1 MNQLLKEKIEGIAP
15 LLSDLERRTY
25 FNLHQYRYLHTLSEL
40 QLLCKSGKV
49 LDVGIAPGH
58 MAMALSRLGYEVS
71 GVSYDPD
78 SNFADYKDKTTL
90 RERLAAEDIV
100 VKKCDIQSEP
110 LPFEDNTF
118 DIILFTEILEHLEQF
133 PNMIL
138 KEINRVLNKKNG
150 YLILTTPNASHL
162 SNRLKFM
169 LGHNIYTSVETMCSL
184 PIYKRHNREYTM
196 EELKRLLKYT
206 NFEVIKSKYESYY
219 FRTTKLKEEVD
230 GLTLISP
237 NLSFK
242 YLKSY
247 LKLFSWPLVTMCP
260 SLKPNLFVIAKVAQI

>member
-1 MNQLLKEKIEGIAP
+1 MKQELKERIESIASS
-15 LLSDLERRTY
+15 LSEIERRTY
-25 FNLHQYRYLHTLSEL
+25 FNLHKYRYLRILSEL

-78 SNFADYKDKTTL
+78 SNFVDYKDKTTL
-90 RERLAAEDIV
+90 RERLVAEDIV

-110 LPFEDNTF
+110 LPFEDNSF
-118 DIILFTEILEHLEQF
+118 DIVLFTEILEHLEQF

-150 YLILTTPNASHL
+150 YLILTTPNVSHL
-162 SNRLKFM
+162 SNRLKFL
-169 LGHNIYTSVETMCSL
+169 LGRNIYTSVETICSL
-184 PIYKRHNREYTM
+184 PVYKRHNREYTM

-206 NFEVIKSKYESYY
+206 NFEVIKSKYKNYY
-219 FRTTKLKEEVD
+219 FRTTKLKEEMN

-237 NLSFK
+237 NLNFK

-247 LKLFSWPLVTMCP
+247 LKLFSYPLLTICP
-260 SLKPNLFVIAKVAQI
+260 CLKPNLFVIAKVA